1 MSVYIKQ
8 GLLSDASLD
17 AYMDAGIQGYIYNMD
32 TIVEKRFVDYIGKN
46 NGRLDRI
53 EYENFLGVERN
64 RYLQK
69 LQKKTNVYEMSDK
82 RRSS

>member
-17 AYMDAGIQGYIYNMD
+17 TYMDAGIQGYIYNMD

-53 EYENFLGVERN
+53 EYENFLVVHRN

-69 LQKKTNVYEMSDK
+69 LQKKTNVYEMADK